1 MPRWYVAASF
11 VMAALLVVCV
21 VLQYNDPDPA
31 RWMAFYGAC
40 AIVSALLPSQPRIV
54 PIAYVLA
61 ALALAWAVYLL
72 YAVWGRMEVGDL
84 VEKMSEKGGAVEQGR
99 EAGGLGIAGA
109 WLLFSASRRMTYA
122 AASRRG
128 R

>member
-21 VLQYNDPDPA
+21 LLQFNDPDPA

-61 ALALAWAVYLL
+61 VLALAWAAYLL
-72 YAVWGRMEVGDL
+72 NAVWGRMEVSDL
-84 VEKMSEKGGAVEQGR
+84 VEKMSEKGGAVEEGR

-109 WLLFSASRRMTYA
+109 WLLFSASCR
-122 AASRRG
+122 RRG
-128 R
+128 ASLRRVGR